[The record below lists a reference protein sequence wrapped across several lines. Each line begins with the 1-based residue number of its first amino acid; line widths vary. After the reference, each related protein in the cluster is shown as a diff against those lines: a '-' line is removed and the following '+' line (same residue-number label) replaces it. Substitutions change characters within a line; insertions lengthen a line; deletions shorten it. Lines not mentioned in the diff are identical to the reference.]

1 MWSIWCRTNTS
12 TSQFWNAHN
21 LRSIFVW
28 CLFRCFSEKR
38 KAKGKVPI
46 VPMHKA
52 GACWM
57 MRYITARVPGCNKA
71 GRTRSSLWCNA
82 HSTDSGQSV
91 LSRHGILA
99 HRSAC
104 FGRSGIRAHHVRPS
118 GIDYI
123 FSCVSVLFCQSK
135 YIVQPSRQTSILTA
149 NKITE
154 TAKVLW
160 IPVVKVKYRKSTMP
174 DNAQVP
180 R

>member
-1 MWSIWCRTNTS
+1 
-12 TSQFWNAHN
+12 
-21 LRSIFVW
+21 
-28 CLFRCFSEKR
+28 
-38 KAKGKVPI
+38 
-46 VPMHKA
+46 
-52 GACWM
+52 M

-71 GRTRSSLWCNA
+71 GRTRSSLRCNA
-82 HSTDSGQSV
+82 HNTDSKNSAPFG
-91 LSRHGILA
+91 HGMAA

-154 TAKVLW
+154 AAKVLW